1 MADYTVNYNIKANT
15 FNTIQQL
22 TELARVAGKM
32 NGAAK
37 QIEKVTT
44 AINNLNRACGGYG
57 GKGIAIKIDIS
68 QAQKQI
74 ASLEAQVQKLRNSL
88 AAGGKAGPVAGGRGG
103 SGNRGGRSGSSSSRG
118 GGSTGIQPVAN
129 YGGRTS
135 YMRQPARPAS
145 SRVIPRNIA
154 YRNLGPAFIDS
165 GSGALDMVKG
175 MGIMYGLSGMGAMF
189 GQAVSDYV
197 DYNNIITTTRS
208 ILGPHDKRP
217 NFNGRFAGMEKQIR
231 QIGMRTKYT
240 APEVAD
246 ASRYLAM
253 AGLDIEAIN
262 KAMNPITNIALIS
275 DSDLAET
282 ADVVTNIMTSYKMK
296 PEQLTEIADHLTM
309 GFTMSNTTLMEMAEA
324 YKYFG
329 SIASNVGVD
338 FKETVA
344 MLGILGDAG
353 LKGSHAGTTMRQIM
367 NNMMKPTKKQIEL
380 WSELGIERTDSEGNL
395 KSMIQL
401 FSELAEKG
409 AVKRAFE
416 LFRVTAAQGAVS
428 LISDQM
434 GPHKLQRIMAA
445 LNEDS
450 GIASSLAEAKIN
462 NLEGLWKQIQS
473 SFTEAAMQALAD
485 FEPQVTNVMKQL
497 INWLQSNE
505 GRSFVRELTGSIFE
519 LMKGVGK
526 LTVYFVDMYRKFAPL
541 INFWLKL
548 QIILKAIIIPMRV
561 IKGLW
566 NFFLGGAAIA
576 QKMGTWTRSFADF
589 RLAFKD
595 TGSLRAGASAFMNT
609 MRGVAYTAQQTAGIV
624 TSSGMA
630 IMGANGKVMGSLG
643 IQGTP
648 LSGKNGDAWVAR
660 RNFFENKFFSGN
672 GSMARLTRLRT
683 EMARNS
689 DIMYNLANTTNSKLP
704 ESERQ
709 RLLAFYSGRNQAIWN
724 QIEKMYQGVDPSKNK
739 NLTSARNLQRLQGRV
754 NQYRGLYESYKQRY
768 GENSR
773 GAKTWYGKW
782 KDANRRLQSATMGAR
797 NGLGIAQANY
807 AAMQEANQMAG
818 GGYVY
823 NPQERRTGGFW
834 SRQWGRAKTAGRAI
848 RNSWNNPNHR
858 AGWAGGAGIAGGA
871 IGAIAGST
879 LGSGDYSGMVWG
891 TLGSLLPLFASTGPG
906 GWIAGAIAGVGALT
920 YEFINMSKATDKA
933 RESLLHVGDAV
944 NMKNGYLS
952 GTDISDMERTYSLMY
967 AKNMSI
973 NDVIA
978 SRVELL
984 GKQQDIE
991 DYLSGKQEKTEWE
1004 EELRG
1009 GFIEGYEQIRNAT
1022 NGWEKFWGGYERAL
1036 AAGRVAL
1043 GNLQHGDLLTSSG
1056 EWIGYGGASMPLAG
1070 KNGKTIATLAAGYM
1084 QGFRKPTPEIF
1095 RANKKWEEDYAKFI
1109 SEGNWTE
1116 LAKLHRSITD
1126 TLEGYMSGADPTTR
1140 PDVFDSKV
1148 RKLTPDQMM
1157 NFYTLRQGTYDRYK
1171 YWLDEDRWN
1180 DIQSFKAATE
1190 SGNFSQDIVMR
1201 FLYAMS
1207 RGQSLLSQFGTPNWL
1222 GNIQYNAQQ
1231 RGFYGQHIIKDN
1243 GEIDFQSGLDAASRY
1258 VQEFEALQKNL
1269 NDLATKY
1276 PAIQS
1281 MVPNILQPFQDI
1293 YKTAQDQIMN
1303 PNNYNITVPQ
1313 VAMHGDLTLS
1323 IGRAGTRYYLDADVD
1338 FGNAV
1343 TANYSNGNVFSR
1355 LVSGLA
1361 GPSYVV
1367 SRGQWGFPTLQRRT
1381 GVVPQFTPT
1390 PQGRSGGRPG
1400 VSANKLGA
1408 SIDYKSQYYNLNQP
1422 ESTTPPFYTIN
1433 IDNMVGTV
1441 NGELSAKNIRDLG
1454 EEVEQRIVKVV
1465 TGISTQYGY
1474 PDPMA

>member
-1 MADYTVNYNIKANT
+1 MADYTVTYNIKTNT

-32 NGAAK
+32 HNAANQINK
-37 QIEKVTT
+37 VTLAIEK
-44 AINNLNRACGGYG
+44 LNKACAGS

-74 ASLEAQVQKLRNSL
+74 AALEAQVQKLRNSL

-103 SGNRGGRSGSSSSRG
+103 RGGSGGRT
-118 GGSTGIQPVAN
+118 GSTTGTQPVAT
-129 YGGRTS
+129 YGGGRTS
-135 YMRQPARPAS
+135 YMRQPQRPAS
-145 SRVIPRNIA
+145 NRIIPRNIA
-154 YRNLGPAFIDS
+154 YRNLGPAFLDS

-197 DYNNIITTTRS
+197 DYNNIITTTKS
-208 ILGPHDKRP
+208 ILGTHDKRP
-217 NFNGRFAGMEKQIR
+217 NFSGRFAGMEKQIR

-262 KAMNPITNIALIS
+262 KAMTPITNIALIS

-296 PEQLTEIADHLTM
+296 PEQLNEIADHLTM

-367 NNMMKPTKKQIEL
+367 NNMMKPTKKQMEL
-380 WSELGIERTDSEGNL
+380 WSELGIERKDSEGNL

-434 GPHKLQRIMAA
+434 GPHKLQRMMAA

-450 GIASSLAEAKIN
+450 GISSSLAEAKIN

-519 LMKGVGK
+519 LMKGVGE
-526 LTVYFVDMYRKFAPL
+526 LTAGFVDMYRKFAPL

-548 QIILKAIIIPMRV
+548 QIILQAIIIPMRI

-566 NFFLGGAAIA
+566 NFMLGGVAIA

-630 IMGANGKVMGSLG
+630 IVGANGKVMGSLG

-660 RNFFENKFFSGN
+660 RNFFESQFFNGN
-672 GSMARLTRLRT
+672 GGMARLTRLRT

-689 DIMYNLANTTNSKLP
+689 DIMYNLANTPNSKLP

-709 RLLAFYSGRNQAIWN
+709 RLLAFYSGRNQAIWS
-724 QIEKMYQGVDPSKNK
+724 QIEKMYQDADPTKNK
-739 NLTSARNLQRLQGRV
+739 KLTSNRNLKRLQTRV
-754 NQYRGLYESYKQRY
+754 NQFRGIYESNVRRF

-782 KDANRRLQSATMGAR
+782 KDAERRLQSATMGAR
-797 NGLGIAQANY
+797 NSLGIAQANY

-834 SRQWGRAKTAGRAI
+834 SRQWGRVKTAGSAI

-858 AGWAGGAGIAGGA
+858 AAWTGGLGMLGGIAGG
-871 IGAIAGST
+871 IAGST
-879 LGSGDYSGMVWG
+879 LGSSDYSGMVWG
-891 TLGSLLPLFASTGPG
+891 TLGSLLPLFASTGPV
-906 GWIAGAIAGVGALT
+906 GWIAGAIAGVSALT
-920 YEFINMSKATDKA
+920 WEFINMSKATDKA
-933 RESLLHVGDAV
+933 REALLHVGDAV

-952 GTDISDMERTYSLMY
+952 GTNISDMERTYSLMY

-991 DYLSGKQEKTEWE
+991 DYLSGKQEKEEWE
-1004 EELRG
+1004 DTLRG
-1009 GFIEGYEQIRNAT
+1009 GFVEGYEEIRQAT
-1022 NGWEKFWGGYERAL
+1022 SGWEKFWGGYEDAL
-1036 AAGRVAL
+1036 LQGQTAL
-1043 GNLQHGDLLTSSG
+1043 GALQHGDLLTSSG
-1056 EWIGYGGASMPLAG
+1056 EWIGYGGTSMPLAG

-1084 QGFRKPTPEIF
+1084 QGFRKPTPEIS
-1095 RANKKWEEDYAKFI
+1095 RAATKWEQDYAKFI

-1116 LAKLHRSITD
+1116 LTKLRGSIID
-1126 TLEGYMSGADPTTR
+1126 TLEGYMAGADPTTR

-1148 RKLTPDQMM
+1148 RKLTPAQML

-1171 YWLDEDRWN
+1171 YWLDEERWN

-1190 SGNFSQDIVMR
+1190 SGVFSQDIVMK
-1201 FLYAMS
+1201 FLNAMS
-1207 RGQSLLSQFGTPNWL
+1207 GGQSLLSQYGTPNWL
-1222 GNIQYNAQQ
+1222 GSIQYNSQQ
-1231 RGFYGQHIIKDN
+1231 GGFYGQQIIDPN
-1243 GEIDFQSGLDAASRY
+1243 TGEKRFVSGLTAASMY
-1258 VQEFEALQKNL
+1258 VQQFETLQKQL

-1281 MVPNILQPFQDI
+1281 LVPNILQPFQDI
-1293 YKTAQDQIMN
+1293 YKTAQDQILN

-1313 VAMHGDLTLS
+1313 VALHGNLSLS

-1338 FGNAV
+1338 FGSPV
-1343 TANYSNGNVFSR
+1343 TANYSNGNSFTGVNGSPLLPWTPPQLPLPR
-1355 LVSGLA
+1355 Q
-1361 GPSYVV
+1361 P
-1367 SRGQWGFPTLQRRT
+1367 QRRR
-1381 GVVPQFTPT
+1381 GD
-1390 PQGRSGGRPG
+1390 GSMLY
-1400 VSANKLGA
+1400 ANPSVA
-1408 SIDYKSQYYNLNQP
+1408 SNDYKSNYNQDL
-1422 ESTTPPFYTIN
+1422 SKSVTPVLYTIN
-1433 IDNMVGTV
+1433 VEKAVQIDNV
-1441 NGELSAKNIRDLG
+1441 NGQLSAENIQGLG
-1454 EEVEQRIVKVV
+1454 GVIQEGIAQTF
-1465 TGISTQYGY
+1465 TGIVDTKYGNY
-1474 PDPMA
+1474 QG